1 MSMRFLTNFTK
12 FLKKITIEDF
22 KKFYLK
28 ITGTVSDNAILPSE
42 LILIKHF
49 DFIQNEIPKRRFG
62 KNSLNLVVAPRETY
76 KSLTFSRILPLMAI
90 FNSLKT
96 NDDLSLVMVGSYREI
111 DSKTRLFDYLRRFL
125 KSIPD
130 ISFVIDNSDLIQIY
144 YKKNNKELQIK
155 TFHSKKS
162 LRGENFNGKRPQLII
177 MDDIDVPYEMKGNIK
192 EREQLLFRFKN
203 DWLPAIEK
211 ENTMIVVIGIPEGPD
226 SIVAYLLQQP
236 TVNILKLPYKIDEK
250 YLRKDWDEEWEKS
263 MRIMMGE
270 DFKRQYELEIPFYKD
285 FEFEIDLD
293 ELKKD
298 VIGLLDMGINENNTA
313 LVILKDNI
321 IIDILYLKFDIK
333 VLVDKIYEYGIRRLY
348 VESNTWQSL
357 VINNLLKKSL
367 QGIDIIPMYWNVSKK
382 ERALFAWDLIEK
394 KNLRPSLKV
403 RDILLKEKK
412 KLEDGDN
419 PHALDILGTYM
430 YLFNNQKSKIRVW
443 C

>member
-1 MSMRFLTNFTK
+1 MRFLTNFTK